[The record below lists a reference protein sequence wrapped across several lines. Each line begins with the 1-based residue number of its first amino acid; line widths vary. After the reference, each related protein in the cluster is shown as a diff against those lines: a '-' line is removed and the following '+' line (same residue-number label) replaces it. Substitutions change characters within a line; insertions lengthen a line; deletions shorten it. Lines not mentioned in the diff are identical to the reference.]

1 MVGTTFTTTS
11 SSFFFF
17 FNTNNNTNNNK
28 SSSFSIDFL
37 FPTGKISSGTH
48 LCFLSMMYSILSVS
62 TVLVVL
68 LKLKQVWT
76 VFWLKRGG
84 ITTVIVRKRRRLNGW
99 VLSAQT
105 EKKVHL
111 LDRIERWLRESD
123 ERSHKIDDDGNGGD
137 DDTNNNQK
145 RIFGAT
151 SSLVTGS
158 CPFAHVGSSD
168 AARKILKEGGT
179 EKMPAYSAFKR
190 FAGNGLFTCANAE
203 EWRRKRVEVL
213 KAFGRVGVGK
223 LRRVA
228 EKRVKELVKEIREEI
243 KTKKKKKGGENNNKN
258 DIKVAT
264 VTLLPLLQRV
274 ALRITFEY
282 LCGISMEEACKRRS
296 AKKLNDD
303 DEKNSRRRKT
313 ELMIRRNVSRNNSDE
328 EKDWK
333 AIETEYL
340 ECSTI
345 LRRIIPARARSM
357 WIISDFLYYTFS
369 SVGREEKRAIEK
381 AKLLAE
387 IAVETCTENSALREI
402 TRGEAHGKRATDA
415 VEEATTLLFAGHD
428 TQSATMCWGILELV
442 KHEKIQEELRRSLRK
457 QRRTE
462 TEENGGRQQHRNST
476 SNEEDE
482 NENDG
487 NENDDVNDDDADE
500 KEITTSASKPE
511 LEAVIRETLRLHP
524 VAPLVVRQMKHR
536 SIHLENGVTI
546 PKGTAA
552 CVWLHASHR
561 DPVAWE
567 SPNAFQPSRWHDT
580 IAPATT
586 TTTTIKLKKPGK
598 NFQPFASGQR
608 SCVGQHVAMA
618 TLRVVFGQL
627 LETFTFSENAS
638 EYPIADELVPSVG
651 FTVAPRFGARVNVSE
666 EEEED

>member
-1 MVGTTFTTTS
+1 MVDTTFTTTS
-11 SSFFFF
+11 SSSFFSF
-17 FNTNNNTNNNK
+17 FNTNTNK
-28 SSSFSIDFL
+28 SSSASIDFL
-37 FPTGKISSGTH
+37 FPTGKIQSGTH
-48 LCFLSMMYSILSVS
+48 LCFLSMMRTILSVL

-68 LKLKQVWT
+68 LKLKQMWS
-76 VFWLKRGG
+76 VFLLKRGG
-84 ITTVIVRKRRRLNGW
+84 ITTVIVRKRRRLSGW

-123 ERSHKIDDDGNGGD
+123 ERSDKIDGDGNGND
-137 DDTNNNQK
+137 DDSNNRQK

-158 CPFAHVGSSD
+158 CPFAHVGASD
-168 AARKILKEGGT
+168 AARKILREGGT

-243 KTKKKKKGGENNNKN
+243 KTKKKKGGEKNND

-303 DEKNSRRRKT
+303 DEKN
-313 ELMIRRNVSRNNSDE
+313 
-328 EKDWK
+328 KDWK
-333 AIETEYL
+333 VIETEYL

-381 AKLLAE
+381 AKLLAL

-402 TRGEAHGKRATDA
+402 IRGEAHGKRATDA

-428 TQSATMCWGILELV
+428 TQSATMCWGILELI

-462 TEENGGRQQHRNST
+462 IEENGGRQQHRNST
-476 SNEEDE
+476 SNEDDE
-482 NENDG
+482 SENG

-561 DPVAWE
+561 DPAAWE

-580 IAPATT
+580 IAPAPA
-586 TTTTIKLKKPGK
+586 TTTIKLKKPGK

-638 EYPIADELVPSVG
+638 EYPIADEMVPSVG

>member
-1 MVGTTFTTTS
+1 
-11 SSFFFF
+11 
-17 FNTNNNTNNNK
+17 
-28 SSSFSIDFL
+28 
-37 FPTGKISSGTH
+37 
-48 LCFLSMMYSILSVS
+48 
-62 TVLVVL
+62 
-68 LKLKQVWT
+68 
-76 VFWLKRGG
+76 
-84 ITTVIVRKRRRLNGW
+84 
-99 VLSAQT
+99 
-105 EKKVHL
+105 
-111 LDRIERWLRESD
+111 
-123 ERSHKIDDDGNGGD
+123 
-137 DDTNNNQK
+137 
-145 RIFGAT
+145 
-151 SSLVTGS
+151 
-158 CPFAHVGSSD
+158 
-168 AARKILKEGGT
+168 
-179 EKMPAYSAFKR
+179 
-190 FAGNGLFTCANAE
+190 
-203 EWRRKRVEVL
+203 
-213 KAFGRVGVGK
+213 
-223 LRRVA
+223 
-228 EKRVKELVKEIREEI
+228 
-243 KTKKKKKGGENNNKN
+243 
-258 DIKVAT
+258 
-264 VTLLPLLQRV
+264 
-274 ALRITFEY
+274 
-282 LCGISMEEACKRRS
+282 MEEACKRRS

-303 DEKNSRRRKT
+303 DEKN
-313 ELMIRRNVSRNNSDE
+313 VSRNS
-328 EKDWK
+328 KDKKDDGWK

-357 WIISDFLYYTFS
+357 WIVSDFLYYTFS

-381 AKLLAE
+381 AKVLAE

-402 TRGEAHGKRATDA
+402 IRGEAHGKRATDA

-428 TQSATMCWGILELV
+428 TQSATMCWGILELI

-462 TEENGGRQQHRNST
+462 IEENGGRQQHRNST

-482 NENDG
+482 NEND
-487 NENDDVNDDDADE
+487 DDVNDDDADE

-561 DPVAWE
+561 DPAAWE

-580 IAPATT
+580 IAPAT

-638 EYPIADELVPSVG
+638 EYPIADEMVPSVG

-666 EEEED
+666 EEED

>member
-1 MVGTTFTTTS
+1 MVDTTFTTTS
-11 SSFFFF
+11 SSSSFFSF
-17 FNTNNNTNNNK
+17 FNTNTNK
-28 SSSFSIDFL
+28 SSSSIDFL
-37 FPTGKISSGTH
+37 FPTGKIQSGTH
-48 LCFLSMMYSILSVS
+48 LCFLSMMRTILSVL

-68 LKLKQVWT
+68 LKLKQMWS
-76 VFWLKRGG
+76 VFLLKRGG

-123 ERSHKIDDDGNGGD
+123 ERSHKIDGYGGSDD
-137 DDTNNNQK
+137 DDTNNRQK

-168 AARKILKEGGT
+168 AARKILREGGT

-243 KTKKKKKGGENNNKN
+243 KTKKKKGGEKNND

-303 DEKNSRRRKT
+303 DEKN
-313 ELMIRRNVSRNNSDE
+313 
-328 EKDWK
+328 KDWK
-333 AIETEYL
+333 VIETEYL

-381 AKLLAE
+381 AKLLAL

-402 TRGEAHGKRATDA
+402 IRGEAHGKRATDA

-428 TQSATMCWGILELV
+428 TQSATMCWGILELI

-462 TEENGGRQQHRNST
+462 IEENGGRQQHRNST
-476 SNEEDE
+476 SNEDDE
-482 NENDG
+482 SENG

-561 DPVAWE
+561 DPAAWE

-580 IAPATT
+580 IAPA
-586 TTTTIKLKKPGK
+586 TTTIKLKKPGK

-638 EYPIADELVPSVG
+638 EYPIADEMVPSVG

-666 EEEED
+666 EEED

>member
-296 AKKLNDD
+296 AKLNSSDKKDD
-303 DEKNSRRRKT
+303 
-313 ELMIRRNVSRNNSDE
+313 
-328 EKDWK
+328 DWK

-457 QRRTE
+457 QRQTE

-561 DPVAWE
+561 DPAAWE

>member
-17 FNTNNNTNNNK
+17 FNTNTNTNNNK

-303 DEKNSRRRKT
+303 DEKDSRRRKT

-457 QRRTE
+457 QRQTE

-638 EYPIADELVPSVG
+638 EYPIADEMVPSVG

-666 EEEED
+666 EEED

>member
-1 MVGTTFTTTS
+1 MVDTTLTTTS
-11 SSFFFF
+11 SSSSFFSF
-17 FNTNNNTNNNK
+17 FNTNTNK
-28 SSSFSIDFL
+28 SSSSIDFL
-37 FPTGKISSGTH
+37 FPTGKIQSGTH
-48 LCFLSMMYSILSVS
+48 LCFLSMIMSILSVS

-68 LKLKQVWT
+68 LKLKQMWS
-76 VFWLKRGG
+76 VFLLKRGG

-99 VLSAQT
+99 VLSEKKT

-123 ERSHKIDDDGNGGD
+123 ERSHKIDGNGND
-137 DDTNNNQK
+137 DDTNNRQK

-158 CPFAHVGSSD
+158 CPFAHVGASD
-168 AARKILKEGGT
+168 AARKILREGGT

-243 KTKKKKKGGENNNKN
+243 KTKKKKGGEKNND

-296 AKKLNDD
+296 AKLNDD
-303 DEKNSRRRKT
+303 DEKN
-313 ELMIRRNVSRNNSDE
+313 VSRNSKD
-328 EKDWK
+328 KKDDDWK

-402 TRGEAHGKRATDA
+402 IRGEAHGKRATDG

-428 TQSATMCWGILELV
+428 TQSATMCWGILELI

-462 TEENGGRQQHRNST
+462 IEESGGRQQHRNST

-482 NENDG
+482 SEND
-487 NENDDVNDDDADE
+487 DDVNDDDADE

-546 PKGTAA
+546 PKGTAV

-561 DPVAWE
+561 DPAAWE

-580 IAPATT
+580 IAPAT

-638 EYPIADELVPSVG
+638 EYPIADEMVPSVG

>member
-17 FNTNNNTNNNK
+17 FNTNTNTNNNK

-296 AKKLNDD
+296 AKLNSSDKKDD
-303 DEKNSRRRKT
+303 
-313 ELMIRRNVSRNNSDE
+313 
-328 EKDWK
+328 DWK

-457 QRRTE
+457 QRQTE

-561 DPVAWE
+561 DPAAWE

>member
-1 MVGTTFTTTS
+1 MVDTTFTTTS
-11 SSFFFF
+11 SSSFFSF
-17 FNTNNNTNNNK
+17 FNTNTNK
-28 SSSFSIDFL
+28 SSSASIDFL
-37 FPTGKISSGTH
+37 FPTGKIQSGTH
-48 LCFLSMMYSILSVS
+48 LCFLSMMRTILSVL

-68 LKLKQVWT
+68 LKLKQMWS
-76 VFWLKRGG
+76 VFLLKRGG

-123 ERSHKIDDDGNGGD
+123 ERSDKIDGDGNGND
-137 DDTNNNQK
+137 DDSNNRQK

-158 CPFAHVGSSD
+158 CPFAHVGASD
-168 AARKILKEGGT
+168 AARKILREGGT

-190 FAGNGLFTCANAE
+190 FAGNGLFTCVNAE

-243 KTKKKKKGGENNNKN
+243 KTKKKKGGEKNND

-303 DEKNSRRRKT
+303 DEKN
-313 ELMIRRNVSRNNSDE
+313 
-328 EKDWK
+328 KDWK
-333 AIETEYL
+333 VIETEYL

-381 AKLLAE
+381 AKLLAL

-402 TRGEAHGKRATDA
+402 IRGEAHGKRATDA

-428 TQSATMCWGILELV
+428 TQSATMCWGILELI

-462 TEENGGRQQHRNST
+462 IEENGGRQQHRNST
-476 SNEEDE
+476 SNEDDE
-482 NENDG
+482 SENG

-561 DPVAWE
+561 DPAAWE
-567 SPNAFQPSRWHDT
+567 SPNAFQPSRWHDN
-580 IAPATT
+580 IAPA
-586 TTTTIKLKKPGK
+586 TTTIKLKKPGK

-638 EYPIADELVPSVG
+638 EYPIADEMVPSVG

>member
-1 MVGTTFTTTS
+1 M
-11 SSFFFF
+11 
-17 FNTNNNTNNNK
+17 
-28 SSSFSIDFL
+28 
-37 FPTGKISSGTH
+37 
-48 LCFLSMMYSILSVS
+48 SILSMS

-68 LKLKQVWT
+68 LKLKQMWS
-76 VFWLKRGG
+76 VFLLKRGG

-123 ERSHKIDDDGNGGD
+123 ERSHKIDGDSGSDDDD
-137 DDTNNNQK
+137 DDTNNRQK

-158 CPFAHVGSSD
+158 CPFAHVGASD
-168 AARKILKEGGT
+168 AARKILREGGT

-243 KTKKKKKGGENNNKN
+243 KTKKKKGGEKNKK

-303 DEKNSRRRKT
+303 DEKN
-313 ELMIRRNVSRNNSDE
+313 VSRNSKD
-328 EKDWK
+328 KKDDDWK

-357 WIISDFLYYTFS
+357 WIVSDFLYYTFS

-381 AKLLAE
+381 AKVLAE

-402 TRGEAHGKRATDA
+402 IRGEAHGKRATDA

-428 TQSATMCWGILELV
+428 TQSATMCWGILELI

-462 TEENGGRQQHRNST
+462 IEENGGRQQHRNST

-482 NENDG
+482 NEND
-487 NENDDVNDDDADE
+487 DDVNDDDADE

-561 DPVAWE
+561 DPAAWE

-580 IAPATT
+580 IAPAT

-638 EYPIADELVPSVG
+638 EYPIADEMVPSVG

-666 EEEED
+666 EEED